1 MPRTNLVGI
10 AVAMYLLFFMSPML
24 AQTSARGSELSE
36 ISSLEQQSKEAFEA
50 EKWSKVY
57 VANLK
62 LNKLRPG
69 ERDYV
74 VNAVRACGMLDRKST
89 AYHLMLE
96 MQKEGMTFNFNHA
109 PETEQIR
116 GTEAYEY
123 INDLLVDA
131 GKPAG
136 VGMPV
141 FTLQGNPADY
151 AAIAWDPSREKF
163 LVGTKEKGEILA
175 VTDTGEFEVLIEAG
189 SENGPGSVA
198 GLAVNSEKNRL
209 WVSGSGFPAREGDS
223 DRDENRGVLVE
234 FNLESLEPI
243 GRYGLPADSMAHE
256 IGSMAVSDNGTVY
269 VIDRET
275 SFIYRKVPGGKQ
287 LEPFFSG
294 PDLVELTDIAV
305 VEDDS
310 RLFVSDAAKGVLVID
325 PVAEQAA
332 FLSGPESI
340 NLAGALGIEYQ
351 AGQLFVVQGAFTPQ
365 RVVRLALDN
374 ASGSIVESISPM
386 ANALEVF
393 NRPGIGTIRDN
404 DLFYFANTGDAE
416 GSGAILVS
424 TPLDA
429 GTEVAPPEMD
439 VYEEALRSQSQ

>member
-10 AVAMYLLFFMSPML
+10 AVAMSLLFFMSPML
-24 AQTSARGSELSE
+24 AQTSARDSELAE
-36 ISSLEQQSKEAFEA
+36 ISSLEQQSREAFEA
-50 EKWSKVY
+50 EKWVKVY

-62 LNKLRPG
+62 LNQLRPG

-96 MQKEGMTFNFNHA
+96 MQKEGMTFNFNEV

-151 AAIAWDPSREKF
+151 AAIAWDSSREKF

-175 VTDTGEFEVLIEAG
+175 VADTGESEVLIKAG
-189 SENGPGSVA
+189 GEKGPGSVA
-198 GLAVNSEKNRL
+198 GIAVDSERNRL
-209 WVSGSGFPAREGDS
+209 WISGS
-223 DRDENRGVLVE
+223 DENRGVLVE
-234 FNLESLEPI
+234 FNLKSLEPI
-243 GRYGLPADSMAHE
+243 GRYGLPVDSSAHE
-256 IGSMAVSDNGTVY
+256 IGSVAVSDNGNVY
-269 VIDRET
+269 VIDREAST
-275 SFIYRKVPGGKQ
+275 IYRKVGEGSQ

-294 PDLVELTDIAV
+294 PDLVELTDLAV
-305 VEDDS
+305 VGDDS

-332 FLSGPESI
+332 FLSGPESL
-340 NLAGALGIEYQ
+340 NLSGALGVEYQ
-351 AGQLFVVQGAFTPQ
+351 AGQLFVVQGAFKPQ

-374 ASGSIVESISPM
+374 VSGSIVESISPM

-393 NRPGIGTIRDN
+393 NQPGISTIRGN
-404 DLFYFANTGDAE
+404 DLFYFANSGGAE
-416 GSGAILVS
+416 ESGVIVVS

-429 GTEVAPPEMD
+429 GTEVEPPEMD
-439 VYEEALRSQSQ
+439 MFEEALRSQSQ

>member
-1 MPRTNLVGI
+1 MPRIKSAGI
-10 AVAMYLLFFMSPML
+10 ALAMSLLFFIPPIF
-24 AQTSARGSELSE
+24 AQTSARDSELAE
-36 ISSLEQQSKEAFEA
+36 ISSLEQQSREAFEA
-50 EKWSKVY
+50 EKWVKVY

-62 LNKLRPG
+62 LNQLRPG

-74 VNAVRACGMLDRKST
+74 VNAVRACSMLNRKST

-96 MQKEGMTFNFNHA
+96 MQKEGMTFNFNKV

-141 FTLQGNPADY
+141 FTLQGDPAGY

-163 LVGTKEKGEILA
+163 LVGMKEKGTILA
-175 VTDTGEFEVLIEAG
+175 VTDNGESEVLVEAG
-189 SENGPGSVA
+189 GENGPVSVG
-198 GLAVNSEKNRL
+198 GLAINAEKNRL
-209 WVSGSGFPAREGDS
+209 WVSGS
-223 DRDENRGVLVE
+223 DEDRGVLVE
-234 FNLESLEPI
+234 FNLKSLEPI
-243 GRYGLPADSMAHE
+243 GRYALPADSLVHE
-256 IGSMAVSDNGTVY
+256 MGRVAVSDDGTVY
-269 VIDRET
+269 VIDQET
-275 SFIYRKVPGGKQ
+275 STIYRKAAQGSQ

-294 PDLVELTDIAV
+294 PDLVELTDLAV
-305 VEDDS
+305 VGDGS
-310 RLFVSDAAKGVLVID
+310 RLFVSDAARGVLVID

-332 FLSGPESI
+332 FLSGPESL

-365 RVVRLALDN
+365 RVVRLALDGV
-374 ASGSIVESISPM
+374 SGSIVESISPM

-393 NRPGIGTIRDN
+393 NQPGTGTIRGN
-404 DLFYFANTGDAE
+404 ELIYFANSGAAE
-416 GSGAILVS
+416 GSGAIVVS

-439 VYEEALRSQSQ
+439 LFEEALRSKYQ

>member
-1 MPRTNLVGI
+1 MPRIKSAGI
-10 AVAMYLLFFMSPML
+10 ALAMSLLFFISPTL
-24 AQTSARGSELSE
+24 AQTSSRDSELAE
-36 ISSLEQQSKEAFEA
+36 ISSLEQQSREAFEA
-50 EKWSKVY
+50 EKWVKVY

-62 LNKLRPG
+62 LNQLRPG
-69 ERDYV
+69 ERDYL
-74 VNAVRACGMLDRKST
+74 VNAVRACGMLNRRST

-96 MQKEGMTFNFNHA
+96 MQKEGMTFNFNKV

-116 GTEAYEY
+116 GTEAFEY
-123 INDLLVDA
+123 INDLLIEA

-151 AAIAWDPSREKF
+151 AAIAWDSSREKF

-175 VTDTGEFEVLIEAG
+175 VSDTGESEVLIGAG
-189 SENGPGSVA
+189 GKKGPGSVA
-198 GLAVNSEKNRL
+198 GLAVDSEKNRL
-209 WVSGSGFPAREGDS
+209 WVSGN
-223 DRDENRGVLVE
+223 DENRGVLVE

-243 GRYGLPADSMAHE
+243 GRYGLPADSSAHE
-256 IGSMAVSDNGTVY
+256 IGSVTVSDNGTAY

-275 SFIYRKVPGGKQ
+275 STIYRKTAEESQ

-294 PDLVELTDIAV
+294 PELVDLTDLAV
-305 VEDDS
+305 VGDDS
-310 RLFVSDAAKGVLVID
+310 RLFVSDSAKGVLVID

-332 FLSGPESI
+332 FLSGPESL
-340 NLAGALGIEYQ
+340 NLAGARGIEYR

-374 ASGSIVESISPM
+374 VSGSIVESISPM

-393 NRPGIGTIRDN
+393 NQPGIGTIRGN
-404 DLFYFANTGDAE
+404 DLFYFANNGGEE
-416 GSGAILVS
+416 GSGAMVVS

-429 GTEVAPPEMD
+429 GSEVAPPDMGMF
-439 VYEEALRSQSQ
+439 EEAIRSQSQ